1 MCCKYAPS
9 VESTQ
14 ALATATHTGPTI
26 RHRTRNSVLGT
37 LADGTSPTSLTFS
50 GPFLGGLHD
59 RSLERAVAEAE
70 ALDQEVVQPEICVT
84 TQDTDEVPKSAQSP
98 STVQETNSSTT
109 VFGCRPWRTKLLIN
123 VLMRHVAW
131 FA

>member
-1 MCCKYAPS
+1 M
-9 VESTQ
+9 
-14 ALATATHTGPTI
+14 
-26 RHRTRNSVLGT
+26 
-37 LADGTSPTSLTFS
+37 FS
-50 GPFLGGLHD
+50 GTFLGGLHD

-70 ALDQEVVQPEICVT
+70 ALDQEVVQPEIRVT

-98 STVQETNSSTT
+98 SAVKETNSSTT
-109 VFGCRPWRTKLLIN
+109 VVGCRPWRTKLLNN